1 MTDRRD
7 PDLEDASSSPAE
19 ESADP
24 YMTDVM
30 SVSDAS
36 VLQELESAPEGAP
49 PAAPI
54 EKPAPD
60 ATRAGLGISHRR
72 ARRGALFGRRGAEV
86 PTAG

>member
-1 MTDRRD
+1 
-7 PDLEDASSSPAE
+7 
-19 ESADP
+19 
-24 YMTDVM
+24 
-30 SVSDAS
+30 DAS

-86 PTAG
+86 PTAGADDVTSVIPAAGGTATAGYPAPDASS